1 MSRKNII
8 RIGAAVVL
16 LFLIGLII
24 YSFVPR
30 ATLVMS
36 VAPEEFTVTI
46 DGKNTDIK
54 TGDSITVTPGDVSFK
69 ISRDGFDDYTQT
81 ISIKNGE
88 RVEILQA
95 LNPKTDEA
103 RRLLNSDVSQAI
115 IQRVTN
121 VKLQKTTNDLTKTYP
136 LLAELPINDKF
147 YTVSLCESRLHPDD
161 ASKVAVCVTLYDP
174 EAKQSAI
181 DDVNGRGFDLNEY
194 ETYYE
199 APIDES
205 TIHEPHEDDGT
216 HID

>member
-8 RIGAAVVL
+8 RICAAVVL

-24 YSFVPR
+24 YSFIPR

-46 DGKNTDIK
+46 DGKDKSVK

-88 RVEILQA
+88 RVEVLQA

-103 RRLLNSDVSQAI
+103 RRLLTSDISQAI
-115 IQRVTN
+115 VQRVTN
-121 VKLQKTTNDLTKTYP
+121 MKLQKTTDTLTSTYP

-147 YTVSLCESRLHPDD
+147 YNVHLCESRLHPGD
-161 ASKVAVCVTLYDP
+161 ASKVAVCITLYDL

-181 DDVNGRGFDLNEY
+181 DDVKGRGFNLDDY
-194 ETYYE
+194 EAYYE
-199 APIDES
+199 APVDES
-205 TIHEPHEDDGT
+205 LIHEPTEENGYQQ
-216 HID
+216 